1 MLSRIFRAQ
10 LCHRYRGTGIGP
22 TGGIAVHGVGDHL
35 SIGERIAFY
44 RRRRGYTQPVL
55 AGLVGR
61 GTDWLAKIE
70 RGERP
75 PPRIDKLTE
84 LSRVLRVPLGNL
96 IGQPVLVEDENEQDD
111 VPAVRDALMSPRR
124 LSRLLY
130 GPATDGAIATPRPT
144 AEFVERA
151 WDDYQAGRLGNVIA
165 ALPGLLETA
174 RQLEDSSTT
183 SSGTREECW
192 AVSAR
197 THHLAATTLAKIGES
212 DISWLA
218 AERAMRA
225 ADESGN
231 PLVLASA
238 ARSGTHAL
246 LANGR
251 YDDAMDLG
259 HTTATWLRTR
269 VQANDPAALSLLG
282 MIFLRA
288 AVAAA
293 RHQDRAAAAD
303 LLGQA
308 ELLAAEL
315 GSDENYWKT
324 GFGPTNVVLHKL
336 SAALDLGDVQ
346 YVVARGGI
354 NVAHIPVERGI
365 SYRIDLARAYSLA
378 GQDDDSFSELVA
390 AERTSPQL
398 VRNNPRVRDTLR
410 DLLKRAPVTSASR
423 SSTLFAMAQRC
434 RAVR

>member
-1 MLSRIFRAQ
+1 
-10 LCHRYRGTGIGP
+10 
-22 TGGIAVHGVGDHL
+22 VHGLGDHL

-75 PPRIDKLTE
+75 PPRIDKLSE
-84 LSRVLRVPLGNL
+84 LARVLRVPLGDL
-96 IGQPVLVEDENEQDD
+96 IGQPVLLEDEDEHDD

-124 LSRLLY
+124 LSRQLY
-130 GPATDGAIATPRPT
+130 GPNSDSAVADPRPSD
-144 AEFVERA
+144 EFVERA
-151 WDDYQAGRLGNVIA
+151 WDDYQAGRLGRVIA

-174 RQLEDSSTT
+174 QQLEDRSTASSST
-183 SSGTREECW
+183 REACW

-225 ADESGN
+225 ADESED

-238 ARSGTHAL
+238 SRAGTHAL

-251 YDDAMDLG
+251 YGDAMDLG
-259 HTTATWLRTR
+259 HTAASWLRTR
-269 VQANDPAALSLLG
+269 VQATDPAAISLLG

-293 RHQDRAAAAD
+293 RHQDRATADD
-303 LLGQA
+303 LLTQA
-308 ELLAAEL
+308 EVLASAL

-324 GFGPTNVVLHKL
+324 GFGPTNVALHKL

-346 YVVARGGI
+346 YVITHGEI
-354 NVAHIPVERGI
+354 NVAQLPVERGVTH
-365 SYRIDLARAYSLA
+365 RVDLARAYSLA
-378 GQDDDSFSELVA
+378 GHDDDSFSELVV

-410 DLLKRAPVTSASR
+410 DLLKRAPVTAASR
-423 SSTLFAMAQRC
+423 SSALYAMALRC